1 MRGKNRLP
9 KWLSLSTVLILVAI
23 IVAAALIVGGM
34 TLWRAHHDEATGVE
48 KGMGAV
54 VTFFQTGFSKLGD
67 AVVHLFR
74 GPYWDAQTVEEYL
87 SLKQEVASL
96 RAQNEQMTQIQSEN
110 ERLTA
115 LLDVQQD
122 YAQNDPICARVINRD
137 QTAYT
142 SMLVIDKGEND
153 GVAADMAVVTAEG
166 LVGRV
171 TQTGASWARVT
182 CIISNDSG
190 VPAMVET
197 TRDPGVIRGNL
208 AQGDGA
214 QLLTM
219 QYLPTDAV
227 VTPGDLVVTSGMG
240 GVYPKGILIGE
251 VTSVQRGQSQTASV
265 IVMPAADFVHLEEV
279 MVISSQT
286 TADAQEG
293 VAQ

>member
-1 MRGKNRLP
+1 MLAAFAVTAVCFSTGDRSTSAEQAFPLIYETEGKL
-9 KWLSLSTVLILVAI
+9 
-23 IVAAALIVGGM
+23 
-34 TLWRAHHDEATGVE
+34 
-48 KGMGAV
+48 
-54 VTFFQTGFSKLGD
+54 
-67 AVVHLFR
+67 
-74 GPYWDAQTVEEYL
+74 
-87 SLKQEVASL
+87 
-96 RAQNEQMTQIQSEN
+96 SEN

-293 VAQ
+293 AAQ